1 MSRVLIT
8 GSNSGFGRLA
18 ALGFARAGHHV
29 VATMRNLDKGEALRK
44 DAAAEGL
51 AVEVRRLDVCDPAS
65 VSSGVGDPGEL
76 DVIVNNA
83 GFEVQGSLALVDD
96 DLLRR
101 QLDTNVGG
109 PLRLIR
115 TVLPAWS
122 ARGSGTIVNVSSVA
136 GIVGVPYGGAY
147 SASKFALEGLSEA
160 LHYEVGPVGIR
171 VRLVE
176 PGMFETE
183 FEGNVISPG
192 GWDGSADQDRYRR
205 FRESLA
211 VLGGD
216 GSPADPQDVADAII
230 AAATEADAPFRTVVG
245 ADAQLIQAVRSAG
258 TFEQFEQTMRSTL
271 DWWE

>member
-44 DAAAEGL
+44 DAATEGL

-122 ARGSGTIVNVSSVA
+122 ARGSGTIVNVTDLPEKFHQLSLSDLVA
-136 GIVGVPYGGAY
+136 ASGSAAGTTAAL
-147 SASKFALEGLSEA
+147 SASGAMEPLIAKSPMVFGENGIDLNEMVSTMERNMIMQALEKAG
-160 LHYEVGPVGIR
+160 G
-171 VRLVE
+171 VR
-176 PGMFETE
+176 
-183 FEGNVISPG
+183 SR
-192 GWDGSADQDRYRR
+192 A
-205 FRESLA
+205 
-211 VLGGD
+211 
-216 GSPADPQDVADAII
+216 
-230 AAATEADAPFRTVVG
+230 
-245 ADAQLIQAVRSAG
+245 AQLLGLNR
-258 TFEQFEQTMRSTL
+258 TTL
-271 DWWE
+271 LEKMKKMKIEMQKR